1 MQGNHFRKT
10 RKTALVWSC
19 VCLDEINAVQWK
31 RQHNQ
36 VVWTRCL
43 QKKMTTR
50 EGEKAPGMPITNNLF
65 LKNQPPGPVIP
76 KILIF
81 KYLLKGGFEEK

>member
-1 MQGNHFRKT
+1 MKT
-10 RKTALVWSC
+10 I
-19 VCLDEINAVQWK
+19 E
-31 RQHNQ
+31 
-36 VVWTRCL
+36 
-43 QKKMTTR
+43 

>member
-1 MQGNHFRKT
+1 
-10 RKTALVWSC
+10 
-19 VCLDEINAVQWK
+19 
-31 RQHNQ
+31 
-36 VVWTRCL
+36 
-43 QKKMTTR
+43 MTTR

-81 KYLLKGGFEEK
+81 KYVLKGGFESIPHTSILADLICSGTYRTMSRTSHKNQSQVYNGQTD